1 MRRRLA
7 FYYLELQSALAAA
20 TCSSYLAS
28 GWCYTGRGSAIPNTE
43 PRWRGLKAPSTAHTR
58 FNPQFSFELH
68 VVDCLCS
75 HVNQA
80 KCDILR

>member
-7 FYYLELQSALAAA
+7 FYYLELQSAFGAA

-58 FNPQFSFELH
+58 LKP
-68 VVDCLCS
+68 
-75 HVNQA
+75 
-80 KCDILR
+80 